1 MPAYNPPEQVLFSP
15 VTNYYQ
21 GKAIRAQQKAAEQD
35 AEIKGLQIDALKRA
49 ASPEAMRAAAEQAE
63 RDIREQEADIRKTS
77 METDADLRAM
87 RTEAYAPVF
96 AGIAE
101 NVEAGKPVDLVKTTE
116 ALKQAARSI
125 NEDEYQNFIKVAD
138 KNADGILDEYELS
151 VAAKVWS
158 IQNGKSYQQA
168 DFISPDG
175 RAVQGSFDPETGE
188 YIESDMSPIAPQAT
202 QGDISDPRTPS
213 QQGAAHDEN
222 LSQYNES
229 SNVQEMIGAVLPRV
243 SDLPGA
249 VGFTGKAA
257 IAGAGVLTTMGY
269 DEAATAFSQWLASAN
284 PEEVAGVMAQLQ
296 AVRGQLI
303 PIVTGQES
311 RARLSDQE
319 QQLGDKA
326 VALINQI
333 QGPSDLAKAYPQ
345 VVGAL
350 RQFYEESWAK
360 QYRIAKQDEFIDWPY
375 DLTDR
380 DEMVDFVQEALNAG
394 LDEDSIRRMVT
405 RMKLIQGVGSE

>member
-1 MPAYNPPEQVLFSP
+1 MPVFDTA
-15 VTNYYQ
+15 
-21 GKAIRAQQKAAEQD
+21 AAARASRLPHYLDIQQKRALTAGTKAQTDLMNKQVELYD
-35 AEIKGLQIDALKRA
+35 TEVGIKKQNADTA
-49 ASPEAMRAAAEQAE
+49 ASNSLRQWQEFWAKGAEEEKEAVGNAFAAYDAAYKETNDDEAATGAFIDSLSVNYPEAVE
-63 RDIREQEADIRKTS
+63 R
-77 METDADLRAM
+77 
-87 RTEAYAPVF
+87 F
-96 AGIAE
+96 AGQTIRPEMAE
-101 NVEAGKPVDLVKTTE
+101 
-116 ALKQAARSI
+116 AAI
-125 NEDEYQNFIKVAD
+125 MTADEQLIRGRD
-138 KNADGILDEYELS
+138 
-151 VAAKVWS
+151 
-158 IQNGKSYQQA
+158 GKSYQQA

-213 QQGAAHDEN
+213 QQGAAYDKN

-360 QYRIAKQDEFIDWPY
+360 QYRIAKQDEYIDWPY

>member
-158 IQNGKSYQQA
+158 IQNKKYETL
-168 DFISPDG
+168 SP
-175 RAVQGSFDPETGE
+175 EE
-188 YIESDMSPIAPQAT
+188 
-202 QGDISDPRTPS
+202 
-213 QQGAAHDEN
+213 
-222 LSQYNES
+222 
-229 SNVQEMIGAVLPRV
+229 
-243 SDLPGA
+243 
-249 VGFTGKAA
+249 
-257 IAGAGVLTTMGY
+257 
-269 DEAATAFSQWLASAN
+269 EAALGMDQDWSENTIVQRDSEGKLSRIDRGSTGRQDCLLKTL
-284 PEEVAGVMAQLQ
+284 PQEV
-296 AVRGQLI
+296 
-303 PIVTGQES
+303 
-311 RARLSDQE
+311 
-319 QQLGDKA
+319 QQ
-326 VALINQI
+326 
-333 QGPSDLAKAYPQ
+333 
-345 VVGAL
+345 
-350 RQFYEESWAK
+350 
-360 QYRIAKQDEFIDWPY
+360 
-375 DLTDR
+375 
-380 DEMVDFVQEALNAG
+380 
-394 LDEDSIRRMVT
+394 
-405 RMKLIQGVGSE
+405 